1 MKILIIE
8 DEYSLADAI
17 AEVLKKENFTTN
29 IITDGE
35 EGENEALTN
44 VYDLILLDIMLPN
57 KDGFKILNDLRKEKV
72 DTPIIIL
79 TAKSEIN
86 DKLNGLENGADDY
99 ITKPFHIKE
108 LVARVKVVLKRK
120 VNIENTDILE
130 YDDLKLDIRTGKM
143 SANGNIENVDNIQER
158 KIFDV
163 SKETEMTISMFE
175 SMAYER
181 NVKLSS
187 KIQENIMVN
196 GNKEDIEHIL
206 STLID
211 NAIKHTES
219 GNDVIVELSKEKNEL
234 IIQVKNE
241 GKEIPEKEREKIFE
255 RFYRIDKSRNRNEKR
270 YGLGLAIAK
279 STVKKYNGNIKVLY
293 KDGFT
298 IFKVNLQIQ

>member
-17 AEVLKKENFTTN
+17 AETLKKENFTTN

-143 SANGNIENVDNIQER
+143 SANGNEISINGKELDLLETLLLNKTQIVNREILAN
-158 KIFDV
+158 KIWGYD
-163 SKETEMTISMFE
+163 SETE
-175 SMAYER
+175 YN
-181 NVKLSS
+181 NVEVYMSFLRK
-187 KIQENIMVN
+187 KI
-196 GNKEDIEHIL
+196 K
-206 STLID
+206 TY
-211 NAIKHTES
+211 
-219 GNDVIVELSKEKNEL
+219 
-234 IIQVKNE
+234 
-241 GKEIPEKEREKIFE
+241 KI
-255 RFYRIDKSRNRNEKR
+255 
-270 YGLGLAIAK
+270 
-279 STVKKYNGNIKVLY
+279 
-293 KDGFT
+293 
-298 IFKVNLQIQ
+298 